1 MQKMYSLVII
11 YIQSDITIS
20 SKVVLYLVIIL
31 IVVKSYTHV
40 LVSIILRELMKLQQ
54 LRYIVEVLNNNL
66 NVSATAENLYTSQP
80 GISKQ
85 VRMLEDELGIQIF
98 GRSGK
103 HLTHVTEAGKE
114 VIHISR
120 EILAKVESIKSVARE
135 HTLPDQGKLN
145 IATTH
150 TQARYALPSVIK
162 GFMGKYPKV
171 SLHMHQGTPSQISDL
186 AAKGE
191 ADFAIAT
198 ESLHLY
204 NDLVMLPCY
213 HWNRSVI
220 VNKQHPLAKKTNI
233 TIQDIAKYSLVTY
246 VFGFTG
252 RSELDRA
259 FSAAGLEPK
268 IVFTAT
274 DADVIKTYV
283 RLGVGVGVIA
293 SMAVDEHLDSDLVK
307 IDASHLFDYSTTKIG
322 FRKGS
327 FLRNY
332 MYEFIERFAPHLT
345 KEVVERAMM
354 QKNNDDV
361 ETMFK
366 DLTLPVK

>member
-1 MQKMYSLVII
+1 
-11 YIQSDITIS
+11 
-20 SKVVLYLVIIL
+20 
-31 IVVKSYTHV
+31 
-40 LVSIILRELMKLQQ
+40 MKLQQ

-66 NVSATAENLYTSQP
+66 NVSATAESLYTSQP

-85 VRMLEDELGIQIF
+85 VRMLEDELGVQIF

-103 HLTHVTEAGKE
+103 HLTHVTEAGND
-114 VIHISR
+114 IINISR

-135 HTLPDQGKLN
+135 HNLPDQGKLN

-150 TQARYALPSVIK
+150 TQARYALPDVIK
-162 GFMGKYPKV
+162 GFMKKFPRV

-198 ESLHLY
+198 EALHLY

-213 HWNRSVI
+213 HWNRSLI
-220 VNKQHPLAKKTNI
+220 VNRDHPLTKLDTI
-233 TIQDIAKYSLVTY
+233 TIEDIAQYSLVTY

-252 RSELDRA
+252 RSELDEA
-259 FSAAGLEPK
+259 FSRAGLEPK

-293 SMAVDEHLDSDLVK
+293 SMAIDEDLDTDLVK
-307 IDASHLFDYSTTKIG
+307 IDASHLFNYSTTKIG

-327 FLRNY
+327 FLRSY
-332 MYEFIERFAPHLT
+332 MYDFIERFAPHLT
-345 KEVVERAMM
+345 KDVVERAMM
-354 QKNNDDV
+354 QKSNEDI
-361 ETMFK
+361 EKMFK
-366 DLTLPVK
+366 DLTLPVR

>member
-1 MQKMYSLVII
+1 
-11 YIQSDITIS
+11 
-20 SKVVLYLVIIL
+20 
-31 IVVKSYTHV
+31 
-40 LVSIILRELMKLQQ
+40 MKLQQ
-54 LRYIVEVLNNNL
+54 LRYIVEVQNNNL
-66 NVSATAENLYTSQP
+66 NVSATAESLFTSQP

-85 VRMLEDELGIQIF
+85 VRMLEDELGVQIF

-103 HLTHVTEAGKE
+103 HLTHVTDAGQE
-114 VIHISR
+114 VIDIAR
-120 EILAKVESIKSVARE
+120 KIMAQVESIKAVSRE
-135 HTLPDQGKLN
+135 HNLPDQGKLN

-150 TQARYALPSVIK
+150 TQARYALPQVIQ
-162 GFMGKYPKV
+162 GFMRRYPNV

-220 VNKQHPLAKKTNI
+220 VKHDHPLAQKGSI
-233 TIQDIAKYSLVTY
+233 TIEDIAAHPLVTY

-252 RSELDRA
+252 RSELDHA
-259 FSAAGLEPK
+259 FNEAGLTPK

-283 RLGVGVGVIA
+283 RLGVGIGVVA
-293 SMAVDEHLDSDLVK
+293 SMAIDEEVDTDLVR
-307 IDASHLFDYSTTKIG
+307 IDASHLFEYSTTKIG
-322 FRKGS
+322 FRRGN
-327 FLRNY
+327 FLRGY
-332 MYEFIERFAPHLT
+332 MYDFIERFAPHLT
-345 KEVVERAMM
+345 KAVVEKAIQ

-361 ETMFK
+361 ERMFK

>member
-1 MQKMYSLVII
+1 
-11 YIQSDITIS
+11 
-20 SKVVLYLVIIL
+20 
-31 IVVKSYTHV
+31 
-40 LVSIILRELMKLQQ
+40 MKLQQ
-54 LRYIVEVLNNNL
+54 LRYIVEVQNNNL
-66 NVSATAENLYTSQP
+66 NVSATAESLFTSQP

-85 VRMLEDELGIQIF
+85 VRMLEDELGVQIF

-103 HLTHVTEAGKE
+103 HLTHVTDAGQ
-114 VIHISR
+114 
-120 EILAKVESIKSVARE
+120 EIIDIARKIMAQVESIKAVSRE
-135 HTLPDQGKLN
+135 HNLPDQGKLN

-150 TQARYALPSVIK
+150 TQARYALPQVIQ
-162 GFMGKYPKV
+162 GFMQRFPNV

-204 NDLVMLPCY
+204 NDLLMLPCY

-220 VNKQHPLAKKTNI
+220 VKHDHPLAQKGTI
-233 TIQDIAKYSLVTY
+233 TIEEIAKHPLVTY

-252 RSELDRA
+252 RSELDHA
-259 FSAAGLEPK
+259 FNQAGLTPK

-283 RLGVGVGVIA
+283 RLGVGIGVVA
-293 SMAVDEHLDSDLVK
+293 SMAIDEEVDTDLVR
-307 IDASHLFDYSTTKIG
+307 IDASHLFEYSTTKIG
-322 FRKGS
+322 FRRGN
-327 FLRNY
+327 FLRGY
-332 MYEFIERFAPHLT
+332 MYDFIERFAPHLT
-345 KEVVERAMM
+345 KAVVEKAIQ
-354 QKNNDDV
+354 QKNNEDV
-361 ETMFK
+361 DRMFK

>member
-1 MQKMYSLVII
+1 
-11 YIQSDITIS
+11 
-20 SKVVLYLVIIL
+20 
-31 IVVKSYTHV
+31 
-40 LVSIILRELMKLQQ
+40 MKLQQ

-66 NVSATAENLYTSQP
+66 NVSATAETLFTSQP

-103 HLTHVTEAGKE
+103 HLTHVTSAGQE
-114 VIHISR
+114 VINIAT
-120 EILAKVESIKSVARE
+120 EILSKVEGIKAVARE
-135 HTLPDQGKLN
+135 HTQPDEGKLR

-150 TQARYALPSVIK
+150 TQARYALPEVIQ
-162 GFMGKYPKV
+162 GFVKKYNKV
-171 SLHMHQGTPSQISDL
+171 SLQMSQGTPAQISDG

-213 HWNRSVI
+213 YWNRSII
-220 VNKQHPLAKKTNI
+220 VKPDHPLAKKQNI
-233 TIQDIAKYSLVTY
+233 TINDIAKYSLVTY

-252 RSELDRA
+252 RSELDSA
-259 FSAAGLEPK
+259 FEAEGATPK
-268 IVFTAT
+268 IAFTAT

-293 SMAVDEHLDSDLVK
+293 SMAIDPRIDSDLVV
-307 IDASHLFDYSTTKIG
+307 IDASHLFKASTTKIG
-322 FRKGS
+322 FRRGS
-327 FLRNY
+327 FLRGY
-332 MYEFIERFAPHLT
+332 MYDFIERFAPHLT
-345 KEVVERAMM
+345 KDIVTRAMLL
-354 QKNNDDV
+354 KNNTEVDELLSDI
-361 ETMFK
+361 K
-366 DLTLPVK
+366 LPTR

>member
-1 MQKMYSLVII
+1 
-11 YIQSDITIS
+11 
-20 SKVVLYLVIIL
+20 
-31 IVVKSYTHV
+31 
-40 LVSIILRELMKLQQ
+40 MKLQQ

-66 NVSATAENLYTSQP
+66 NVSATAEALFTSQP

-103 HLTHVTEAGKE
+103 HLTHVTSAGQE
-114 VIHISR
+114 VINIAQQ
-120 EILAKVESIKSVARE
+120 ILSKVEGIKAVARE
-135 HTLPDQGKLN
+135 HTQPDEGRLR

-150 TQARYALPSVIK
+150 TQARYALPEVIQ
-162 GFMGKYPKV
+162 GFIKKYSKV
-171 SLHMHQGTPSQISDL
+171 SLQMSQGTPAQISDA

-220 VNKQHPLAKKTNI
+220 VRKDHPLARKQDL
-233 TIQDIAKYSLVTY
+233 TIADIAKYSLVTY

-252 RSELDRA
+252 RSELDSA
-259 FSAAGLEPK
+259 FEKAGAVPK
-268 IVFTAT
+268 IAFTAT

-293 SMAVDEHLDSDLVK
+293 TMAIDPKIDSDLVT
-307 IDASHLFDYSTTKIG
+307 IDASHLFKASTTKIG
-322 FRKGS
+322 FRRGS
-327 FLRNY
+327 FLRGY
-332 MYEFIERFAPHLT
+332 MFDFIERFAPHLT
-345 KEVVERAMM
+345 KDIITRAMLL
-354 QKNNDDV
+354 KNNNEVD
-361 ETMFK
+361 ELLK
-366 DLTLPVK
+366 DIDLPTY

>member
-1 MQKMYSLVII
+1 
-11 YIQSDITIS
+11 
-20 SKVVLYLVIIL
+20 
-31 IVVKSYTHV
+31 
-40 LVSIILRELMKLQQ
+40 MKLQQ

-66 NVSATAENLYTSQP
+66 NVSATAESLYTSQP

-85 VRMLEDELGIQIF
+85 VRMLEDELGVQIF

-103 HLTHVTEAGKE
+103 HLTHVTEAGND
-114 VIHISR
+114 IINIAR

-135 HTLPDQGKLN
+135 HNLPDQGKLN

-150 TQARYALPSVIK
+150 TQARYALPDVIK
-162 GFMGKYPKV
+162 GFMKKFPRV

-198 ESLHLY
+198 EALHLY

-213 HWNRSVI
+213 HWNRSII
-220 VNKQHPLAKKTNI
+220 VNQEHPLAKKE
-233 TIQDIAKYSLVTY
+233 TIRIEDIAQYPLVTY

-252 RSELDRA
+252 RSELDEA
-259 FSAAGLEPK
+259 FSRAGLDPK

-283 RLGVGVGVIA
+283 RLGVGIGVIA
-293 SMAVDEHLDSDLVK
+293 SMAIDEQLDTDLVK
-307 IDASHLFDYSTTKIG
+307 IDASHLFNYSTTKIG

-327 FLRNY
+327 FLRGY
-332 MYEFIERFAPHLT
+332 MYDFIERFAPHLT
-345 KEVVERAMM
+345 KDVVERAMM
-354 QKNNDDV
+354 QKSNDDI
-361 ETMFK
+361 ERMFK
-366 DLTLPVK
+366 DLTLPVR